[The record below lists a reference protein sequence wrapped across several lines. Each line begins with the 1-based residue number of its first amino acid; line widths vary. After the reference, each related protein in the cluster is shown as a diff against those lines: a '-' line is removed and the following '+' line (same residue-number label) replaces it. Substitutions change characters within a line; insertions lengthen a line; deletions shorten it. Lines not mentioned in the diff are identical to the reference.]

1 MADYNL
7 DYLLAQVRRIEEHRE
22 KGTEAKIRK
31 NYQEILKE
39 LRHYLADTYSQYAE
53 DDKLTYEILQR
64 HSRYARFLD
73 EVEKKINDLSPET
86 KRLIRSTVEQ
96 VYEQGDVVVNQSCN
110 DLGTITISVQGTSP
124 QKSYLIGL
132 ANAGTLFD
140 IWVLN
145 KSIDEKVGGSQAMVK
160 KTPELGQAAELDDRE
175 FEIQVFDYTVN

>member
-1 MADYNL
+1 MAAVKTYNPKDCVITVGGVYITGL
-7 DYLLAQVRRIEEHRE
+7 GEDMVKCE
-22 KGTEAKIRK
+22 K
-31 NYQEILKE
+31 
-39 LRHYLADTYSQYAE
+39 DE
-53 DDKLTYEILQR
+53 DNFT
-64 HSRYARFLD
+64 
-73 EVEKKINDLSPET
+73 T
-86 KRLIRSTVEQ
+86 KVGA
-96 VYEQGDVVVNQSCN
+96 QGDVVVIRAVMIWEPLPSA
-110 DLGTITISVQGTSP
+110 VQGTSP